1 MSKERTDASSA
12 EGLPGALLGRI
23 DQMTIA
29 VFLAVGLAVMGAS
42 VLWRQ
47 LDGNGVSDI
56 DHTPQRLV
64 EFRIDINRADW
75 PEFSLLPG
83 VGETLA
89 RRIVESRRVDGE
101 FRTHDDLQRVR
112 GIGAVRLEAIRPYLL
127 PIVGNETR

>member
-29 VFLAVGLAVMGAS
+29 VFLAVGLAVMSAS

-75 PEFSLLPG
+75 AACASLKSLKLFENAQHRH
-83 VGETLA
+83 V
-89 RRIVESRRVDGE
+89 IVSEC
-101 FRTHDDLQRVR
+101 THSCKSC
-112 GIGAVRLEAIRPYLL
+112 
-127 PIVGNETR
+127 